1 MIQRCSL
8 YRDRKDGATII
19 ASPRGSRSKIT
30 LYYQMMNSLKVTLH
44 RIVTCFKFFPK
55 VLIFHD
61 VIIVCGGFCV
71 AFEEVTIQCSVA
83 FKEVTVRYSVAWV
96 VLDKAQ

>member
-8 YRDRKDGATII
+8 YRDRKDGATTTTTTT

-44 RIVTCFKFFPK
+44 RIVTFSIFPK
-55 VLIFHD
+55 
-61 VIIVCGGFCV
+61 
-71 AFEEVTIQCSVA
+71 
-83 FKEVTVRYSVAWV
+83 K
-96 VLDKAQ
+96 